1 MTQKHAYLSD
11 AWKKTFPDTD
21 VATAIDFMH
30 ETWAY
35 LVERFPDAIH
45 PTKCNEPTIT
55 MTFGDHL
62 DIRSRTSGI
71 PGIFGYEVPRAS
83 IDPVTGKRIKRY
95 RTDILYQDS
104 AVRFP
109 SGRHLALIFEFKKLK
124 DNGDSRS
131 IYVGE
136 EGMQRFISGK
146 YRDDAEHM
154 AFMVGLVH
162 QHARKTIQAIE
173 NRLKRADTR
182 TLLHMEPTVDGSYVR
197 KPSAHFGKS
206 VNFDTVHSR
215 TTQGEFGDLTLCH
228 FFLEH

>member
-1 MTQKHAYLSD
+1 MTPKHAYLSD

-45 PTKCNEPTIT
+45 PTKCSEPTIT
-55 MTFGDHL
+55 MNLGEHL
-62 DIRSRTSGI
+62 DIRSRTGGI
-71 PGIFGYEVPRAS
+71 LGIFGYEVPRAG
-83 IDPVTGKRIKRY
+83 IDPATGERIKKY
-95 RTDILYQDS
+95 RTDILYQDGR
-104 AVRFP
+104 VRFP
-109 SGRHLALIFEFKKLK
+109 SGRHLRLIFEFKKLK
-124 DNGDSRS
+124 NNGDSRS
-131 IYVGE
+131 TYVGPQ
-136 EGMQRFISGK
+136 GMQRFISGN
-146 YRDDAEHM
+146 YRDDAEHL

-162 QHARKTIQAIE
+162 QNALATIEAIE
-173 NRLKRADTR
+173 TRLKRADTR
-182 TLLHMEPTVDGSYVR
+182 SLLHIKPSGDGSYVR

-215 TTQGEFGDLTLCH
+215 TSQGEYGDLTLCH